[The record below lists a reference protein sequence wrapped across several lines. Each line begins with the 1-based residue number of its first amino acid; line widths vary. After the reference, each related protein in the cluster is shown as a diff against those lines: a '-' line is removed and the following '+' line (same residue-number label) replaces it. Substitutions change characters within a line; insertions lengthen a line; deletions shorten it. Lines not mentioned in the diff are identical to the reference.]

1 MRSIGADRRVAWV
14 AQDGRVKA
22 QALSIQNG
30 ASAALDRLDQRGGTD
45 GSYAYQDVAGER
57 VNAYVL
63 DTGIQG
69 SHVEFL
75 GRAPELVD
83 FVKDGGTGDCN
94 GHGTHV
100 AGIIGGATW
109 GVAKK
114 VSLHSLRVLG
124 CDGAG
129 STSNLVAALDWL
141 IGNARTPAVANLS
154 LSRSHDAAL
163 DAAVAAVVAAGIPVV
178 VSAGDQGRDAC
189 ASSPARVPGALTVA
203 SVGADG
209 TSAASFTNQGPCV
222 DLFAPGVDVRSASIV
237 KDPAS
242 LTWSGSV
249 LLSGTSVSAPF
260 VTGAVALYLGRY
272 TSASPAT
279 IEKALFAN
287 STRAPATIA
296 PHTPDRFLFT
306 PFVDDDN
313 AADIAQPVVTLG
325 APAAGAV
332 VSGEAVAVAV
342 TATDDVAVTRV
353 ELFAN
358 GRFVASSAVPPFGM
372 TWNTQEEPNGETTL
386 VARAYD
392 RAGNAVDAAPVVV
405 TVSNPGFAQFDQG
418 IGIPRCATVA
428 SWCDSKELLEGRA
441 DLKPEPNAPN
451 ALPGPCAG
459 SVASTATCACADGPY
474 GAWGVDE
481 SIEQIVVRT
490 RSGES
495 SPWART
501 WTSR

>member
-1 MRSIGADRRVAWV
+1 MSKFKVALALSLALAACSKGERAKTPGAAAPAAVRIDRADDPIPSQYLVVLQPGEGTSAEVAASLLAGTDATLLVSYERALRGFAVRASEATVRSIGADPRVAWI

-22 QALSIQNG
+22 QALKIQNG
-30 ASAALDRLDQRGGTD
+30 APAALDRLDQRGGTD
-45 GSYAYQDVAGER
+45 GSYAYQDCAGER

-141 IGNARTPAVANLS
+141 IVNARTPAVANLS

-189 ASSPARVPGALTVA
+189 ASSPARVPEALTVA

-209 TSAASFTNQGPCV
+209 TSAASFSNQGPCV
-222 DLFAPGVDVRSASIV
+222 DLFAPGVDVRSASIA
-237 KDPAS
+237 KDPSS

-249 LLSGTSVSAPF
+249 PLSGTSVSAPF

-272 TSASPAT
+272 TSASPST

-287 STRAPATIA
+287 STRAPATVA

-306 PFVDDDN
+306 LFVDDDN

-332 VSGEAVAVAV
+332 VSGDAVAVAV
-342 TATDDVAVTRV
+342 TATD
-353 ELFAN
+353 
-358 GRFVASSAVPPFGM
+358 
-372 TWNTQEEPNGETTL
+372 
-386 VARAYD
+386 
-392 RAGNAVDAAPVVV
+392 
-405 TVSNPGFAQFDQG
+405 
-418 IGIPRCATVA
+418 
-428 SWCDSKELLEGRA
+428 
-441 DLKPEPNAPN
+441 
-451 ALPGPCAG
+451 
-459 SVASTATCACADGPY
+459 
-474 GAWGVDE
+474 
-481 SIEQIVVRT
+481 
-490 RSGES
+490 
-495 SPWART
+495 
-501 WTSR
+501 